1 MSSHIRTIL
10 LIKAML
16 LAFVSG
22 AAALDLATFDIVDQ
36 GGGVGDM
43 TSLQIT
49 IHDQPAG
56 PGAQPTYRLGDYLL
70 ITPADV
76 GSTFII
82 TAATD
87 ADFTIFKQTVTN
99 GVNDPF
105 GYFVQDLPGGGGVG
119 TGWTEANL
127 FAPGTHAFG
136 PGSFTS
142 IGQLSGPD
150 FAGYNIGAVRLTID
164 LFNLT
169 SGGGFNTHDFRATAT
184 IVAVPEA
191 STALMPLLAAVLL
204 GGGVHFRWLKRR
216 PSSRNSLFINC

>member
-1 MSSHIRTIL
+1 MPSHIRAIL
-10 LIKAML
+10 LITAML
-16 LAFVSG
+16 YALVSG
-22 AAALDLATFDIVDQ
+22 AGALDLATFDIVDQ

-43 TSLQIT
+43 TSLRIT

-56 PGAQPTYRLGDYLL
+56 PGAQPTYQLGDYLL

-76 GSTFII
+76 GTTFTI

-87 ADFTIFKQTVTN
+87 GDFTIFKQTVTN
-99 GVNDPF
+99 GVDDPF
-105 GYFVQDLPGGGGVG
+105 GYFVQDLPGGAGVG

-127 FAPGTHAFG
+127 FAPGTHSFG

-150 FAGYNIGAVRLTID
+150 FAGYDIGAVKLTIN
-164 LFNLT
+164 LFNLS

-191 STALMPLLAAVLL
+191 STILMPLLTATLL
-204 GGGVHFRWLKRR
+204 AGGICFRRVKRR
-216 PSSRNSLFINC
+216 TSP